1 MKTVNNKIW
10 MLSIVLMA
18 AVSCNLDRY
27 ELGQIVYDENT
38 PAIETSKDLDRFEV
52 GLMSVFRSRF
62 QGGYFYVDDLMCDGF
77 NAAKSYGNNFG
88 PLHRTDE
95 DYNAS
100 NEDVEGVWANYY
112 LAIKNY
118 NIAISSVNIIADE
131 ELRTSAKAN
140 ITKGEA
146 FFCRAYSYLFLARHF
161 GKVYK
166 AATAE
171 TDLCVPLVTV
181 WSNNTEVKR
190 ASNKAVYEQILSDID
205 SAAFFL
211 ANVKPVD
218 EKGARHIDRPT
229 IDAVQALYAR
239 YYLEVGEYA
248 KAAEKAAALVDS
260 KVYVLA
266 NNAKSFKEEF
276 TEDAGKEPIMQMFA
290 SKDEVPNGL
299 GYYTSLFKSDGEI
312 YWTPYYLP
320 SGKLVDAYEEKDLR
334 LNNWFAKVGADS
346 YPLQL
351 GGITVNDENIR
362 IFTKFLGNLAYE
374 SNDYPG
380 AHNAVKPFRISEMY
394 LIAAEGYCQAGDTP
408 NARKYLNA
416 LQSARG
422 ATETTAELDNIKAE
436 WFKETVGEGMRA
448 QCLKRWGDGY
458 TVRYAQP
465 AAVTANMVEVGKK
478 NLADRAFTAKDLY
491 LLTFPIPNY
500 ELKITPTLEQNEGYA
515 LSVNN

>member
-239 YYLEVGEYA
+239 YYLEVGESRR
-248 KAAEKAAALVDS
+248 ESRSPGGQQSLC
-260 KVYVLA
+260 
-266 NNAKSFKEEF
+266 
-276 TEDAGKEPIMQMFA
+276 AGQ
-290 SKDEVPNGL
+290 
-299 GYYTSLFKSDGEI
+299 
-312 YWTPYYLP
+312 
-320 SGKLVDAYEEKDLR
+320 
-334 LNNWFAKVGADS
+334 
-346 YPLQL
+346 
-351 GGITVNDENIR
+351 
-362 IFTKFLGNLAYE
+362 
-374 SNDYPG
+374 
-380 AHNAVKPFRISEMY
+380 
-394 LIAAEGYCQAGDTP
+394 
-408 NARKYLNA
+408 
-416 LQSARG
+416 
-422 ATETTAELDNIKAE
+422 
-436 WFKETVGEGMRA
+436 
-448 QCLKRWGDGY
+448 
-458 TVRYAQP
+458 
-465 AAVTANMVEVGKK
+465 
-478 NLADRAFTAKDLY
+478 
-491 LLTFPIPNY
+491 
-500 ELKITPTLEQNEGYA
+500 
-515 LSVNN
+515 

>member
-1 MKTVNNKIW
+1 MKKVYNKIW
-10 MLSIVLMA
+10 VLSVAVMA

-38 PAIETSKDLDRFEV
+38 PAIETAQDLDRFEV

-62 QGGYFYVDDLMCDGF
+62 QGGYYYADDLMCDGF
-77 NAAKSYGNNFG
+77 NAAKSYGNNYG

-100 NEDVEGVWANYY
+100 NEDVEGIWANYY

-118 NIAISSVNIIADE
+118 NIAISSVNAIEDP

-161 GKVYK
+161 GKVYD

-171 TDLCVPLVTV
+171 TDLSVPLVTV
-181 WSNNTEVKR
+181 WSSKIDIKR
-190 ASNKAVYEQILSDID
+190 ETNKVVYAQILKDLD

-211 ANVKPVD
+211 QGVKPVR
-218 EKGARHIDRPT
+218 ENNTRVIDRPT
-229 IDAVQALYAR
+229 IDAVNALYAR
-239 YYLEVGEYA
+239 YYLEVGEYT
-248 KAAEKAAALVDS
+248 KAAETAAALVDGG
-260 KVYVLA
+260 VYVLA
-266 NNAKSFKEEF
+266 NTDKAFKEEF
-276 TEDAGKEPIMQMFA
+276 SDDSGKEPIMQMFA
-290 SKDEVPNGL
+290 SKDEVPNGM
-299 GYYTSLFKSDGEI
+299 GYYTSLFKSDGEL

-334 LNNWFAKVGADS
+334 LANWFAKVGEAS

-394 LIAAEGYCQAGDTP
+394 LIAAEGYCQAGDVP

-416 LQSARG
+416 LQAARG
-422 ATETTAELDNIKAE
+422 ASETTGELDNIKAE

-465 AAVTANMVEVGKK
+465 AAVTANMVEAGKK

-500 ELKITPTLEQNEGYA
+500 ELKITPTLQQNEGYA
-515 LSVNN
+515 LSVN